1 MLSSCFRRTGPTA
14 RAGFVRGL
22 HLGAPNPGS
31 VINDD
36 AYNNVSPSVAA
47 KIGKDLHRCSAHPL
61 GIIKERIELYF
72 QKNTQ
77 ALGQPQFKVFDDLPP
92 IVTVEQN
99 FDELLIPPDHV
110 SRQPSNTYY
119 VDAQR
124 VLRCHTSAHQTSLLR
139 QGEDRFLVCG
149 DVYRRDEVDSTHYPV
164 FHQMEGV
171 RILTE
176 EEAPARWD
184 VSQRKEIA
192 SKDLK
197 RGLEGL
203 ATNLFGNVE
212 MRWVDAYFPFT
223 TPSAELEILF
233 RGKWMEVL
241 GCGVIHD
248 EVMDNAGRTGEVG
261 WAFGLGLERLAMVLF
276 SIPDIRLF
284 WSEDPRFSSQ
294 FEAKTLTTFQPYS
307 KYPPCYKDVTFW
319 LPEDNFHN
327 NDLFE
332 VVRDVAGDLVEEI
345 RLLDDFIHPK
355 TQRKSRCFRI
365 TYRSMDRSLTNEE
378 VDRLQEIVRGYI
390 TSRLDAELR

>member
-1 MLSSCFRRTGPTA
+1 
-14 RAGFVRGL
+14 
-22 HLGAPNPGS
+22 
-31 VINDD
+31 
-36 AYNNVSPSVAA
+36 
-47 KIGKDLHRCSAHPL
+47 
-61 GIIKERIELYF
+61 
-72 QKNTQ
+72 
-77 ALGQPQFKVFDDLPP
+77 
-92 IVTVEQN
+92 
-99 FDELLIPPDHV
+99 
-110 SRQPSNTYY
+110 
-119 VDAQR
+119 
-124 VLRCHTSAHQTSLLR
+124 
-139 QGEDRFLVCG
+139 EDRFLVCG

-192 SKDLK
+192 NKDLK

-248 EVMDNAGRTGEVG
+248 EVMDNAGRTGEIG

-332 VVRDVAGDLVEEI
+332 VVRDVAGDLVEEVNACCHVI
-345 RLLDDFIHPK
+345 
-355 TQRKSRCFRI
+355 
-365 TYRSMDRSLTNEE
+365 
-378 VDRLQEIVRGYI
+378 
-390 TSRLDAELR
+390 